1 MKQRQLT
8 QEELNIAPDGFK
20 HYAFMAFGNVAY
32 LDIDNE
38 KLITGGMIDRSENPI
53 EMDGYFDESEI
64 QPMPRKAFDIS
75 EYEFSDQDVSYCD
88 ANGSIFLNVS
98 YSVIGIDKADAIAIA
113 KALGVTASD
122 FIDTKPDNAIIDNN
136 ETK

>member
-8 QEELNIAPDGFK
+8 QEEIDLAPEWATRYF
-20 HYAFMAFGNVAY
+20 
-32 LDIDNE
+32 I
-38 KLITGGMIDRSENPI
+38 ITCTTIR
-53 EMDGYFDESEI
+53 FESEGYYCYSFNGEI
-64 QPMPRKAFDIS
+64 SAKERNKFGVDEDSQPIPRKEFDLS
-75 EYEFSDQDVSYCD
+75 YSDASGILDVSVTGDNLGVVTTYTDIGDIYITKQDVI
-88 ANGSIFLNVS
+88 N
-98 YSVIGIDKADAIAIA
+98 KA

>member
-8 QEELNIAPDGFK
+8 QEEINLAPEWATRYF
-20 HYAFMAFGNVAY
+20 
-32 LDIDNE
+32 I
-38 KLITGGMIDRSENPI
+38 ITCTTIR
-53 EMDGYFDESEI
+53 FESEGYYCYSFNGEMSAKERNKFGVDEDS
-64 QPMPRKAFDIS
+64 QPIPRKAFNVESFQSPDMHDM
-75 EYEFSDQDVSYCD
+75 DQPYICIDDGIITVD
-88 ANGSIFLNVS
+88 GK
-98 YSVIGIDKADAIAIA
+98 IDKHWSIAIA